1 MSDLFVSKQ
10 LNPIQL
16 GSVKIE
22 CPVILAPMSGVTDRP
37 FRDVVRGLGA
47 GLVVSEMIAS
57 EAVLREIKDSR
68 KLNNDFKSEQP
79 MAIQLAGYE
88 ADVIAEAARVLED
101 RGAEL
106 LDLNFGCPARKVTG
120 KASGSALMRDECR
133 SAEIFEKA
141 AKAVSIPVTV
151 KMRLGWDDESFNAP
165 KLAKI
170 AEESGLQMVTVHG
183 RTRCQFYKGTA
194 DWKKIRQV
202 KEAISIPVIANGDI
216 LTLDDVD
223 LALEQSGAD
232 GVMVGRAA
240 VGKPW
245 LLRQISDHLSQ
256 QPISLVPDHVA
267 MGHLVLDHYKHLLE
281 HYGHHG
287 VKIARKHLCGY
298 LTGGRGVAETHGR
311 IAQECNP
318 DRVITMLEEYFFD
331 RHDISLS
338 QQAA

>member
-1 MSDLFVSKQ
+1 MNTKKLK
-10 LNPIQL
+10 PIQL
-16 GSVKIE
+16 GKVKID

-37 FRDVVRGLGA
+37 FRDVVRSLGA

-68 KLNNDFKSEQP
+68 KLNNDFQSEQP

-88 ADVIAEAARVLED
+88 ADVIAEAAKVLED
-101 RGAEL
+101 RGAQL
-106 LDLNFGCPARKVTG
+106 LDLNFGCPAKKVTG

-151 KMRLGWDDESFNAP
+151 KMRLGWDDDSLNAP
-165 KLAKI
+165 KLARI

-194 DWKKIRQV
+194 DWKKIRSV
-202 KEAISIPVIANGDI
+202 KEAVSIPVIANGDI
-216 LTLDDVD
+216 NTLSDVD

-232 GVMVGRAA
+232 GVMIGRAA
-240 VGKPW
+240 VGHPW
-245 LLRQISDHLSQ
+245 FLRQVCDHLSGRQISPALERSHLGQ
-256 QPISLVPDHVA
+256 
-267 MGHLVLDHYKHLLE
+267 LVLDHYKHMLE
-281 HYGHHG
+281 HYGVHG

-298 LTGGRGVAETHGR
+298 LTGEPNIAEFR
-311 IAQECNP
+311 AKVAQENDP
-318 DRVITMLEEYFFD
+318 NRVISLLEHHFEGF
-331 RHDISLS
+331 SLN
-338 QQAA
+338 QERRAAA